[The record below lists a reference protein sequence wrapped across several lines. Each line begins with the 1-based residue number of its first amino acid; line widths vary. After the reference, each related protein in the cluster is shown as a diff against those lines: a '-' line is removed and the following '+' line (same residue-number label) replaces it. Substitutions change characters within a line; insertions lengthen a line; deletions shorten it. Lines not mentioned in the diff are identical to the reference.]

1 MPVAPEAMA
10 PTPQQATTADAPW
23 LLLMFSLPANQAS
36 RRVEV
41 WRKLKQYGVL
51 PLPSSGYLLPNT
63 AANHE
68 HFEWLGT
75 TIRKYKGQASV
86 VKVNQIDDQPSAQLR
101 QMFIEARSRDYE
113 QLMRELRKKSSKRTP
128 GELSRLRRRFQQI
141 AAIDFFN
148 SPMRSRVES
157 LLNTVDGLAPGTSA
171 TSAKK
176 RKEFL
181 NRTWLTRTRPGVDRV
196 SSAWLIRKFID
207 ANARFAFADDP
218 RKFRDAVPFDM
229 FHAGGFG
236 HRGDDCTFET
246 LRKEFVIR
254 DPKVAVIA
262 QIIHDADLEDEK
274 HGRSEGIGLDRVLI
288 GWAHEGTG
296 DEELLRRGMEMIEGL
311 YQSLT

>member
-1 MPVAPEAMA
+1 MSVAPKAMA
-10 PTPQQATTADAPW
+10 HTPQQTTTADAPW
-23 LLLMFSLPANQAS
+23 LLLMFSMPANQAS

-68 HFEWLGT
+68 HFEWLAT

-101 QMFIEARSRDYE
+101 QMFVEARSRDFE
-113 QLMRELRKKSSKRTP
+113 QLMRDLRKKSSKRST

-141 AAIDFFN
+141 VAIDFFN

-157 LLNTVDGLAPGTSA
+157 LLNTADGLAPGTSA

-181 NRTWLTRTRPGVDRV
+181 NRTWLTRTRPGIDRV

-218 RKFRDAVPFDM
+218 RKFPDAIPFDM
-229 FHAGGFG
+229 FHA
-236 HRGDDCTFET
+236 
-246 LRKEFVIR
+246 
-254 DPKVAVIA
+254 
-262 QIIHDADLEDEK
+262 
-274 HGRSEGIGLDRVLI
+274 
-288 GWAHEGTG
+288 
-296 DEELLRRGMEMIEGL
+296 
-311 YQSLT
+311 